1 MKQVLLTGDRPS
13 GKLHLG
19 HYVGSLQNRVQMQH
33 DYATHIM
40 VADVQALTDNFE
52 NPELVRQSVYE
63 VVKDYIAVGIDP
75 DVATIFIQS
84 QIPEITE
91 LTVYYLNLVTLA
103 RLERNPTVKSELAQK
118 GMTGSIPAGFLCY
131 PVSQAADITIFR
143 AEVVPAGEDQ
153 LPMIE
158 QANEIVRRFN
168 RIYHTDILKESTVRL
183 GVNGRLPG
191 IDGKRKASKSLGN
204 AIFLDDDAAVVKE
217 KVQAMFTDP
226 NHLKVSDPGCVEG
239 NVVFT
244 YLDIFHED
252 KAEVDALKE
261 HYQRGG
267 LGDSKV
273 KAILYEDLERLL
285 APIREK
291 RRALGEE
298 EVREVFH
305 EGTRKARAEAQET
318 MRLVR
323 EAMGLNYFTV

>member
-1 MKQVLLTGDRPS
+1 MKQVLLTADRPS

-19 HYVGSLQNRVQMQH
+19 HYVGSLQNRVKMQH

-52 NPELVRQSVYE
+52 SPELVRQSVYE
-63 VVKDYIAVGIDP
+63 VVKDYLAVGIDP
-75 DVATIFIQS
+75 AVTTIFVQS
-84 QIPEITE
+84 QIPEINE

-103 RLERNPTVKSELAQK
+103 RLERNPTVKNELAQK
-118 GMTGSIPAGFLCY
+118 GMTESIPVGFLCY

-143 AEVVPAGEDQ
+143 AEVIPAGEDQ

-168 RIYHTDILKESTVRL
+168 RIYHTDILKESAVYL

-204 AIFLDDDAAVVKE
+204 AIFLDDDTAVVRQ

-226 NHLKVSDPGCVEG
+226 HHLKVSDPGTVEG

-244 YLDIFHED
+244 YLDVFHED
-252 KAEVDALKE
+252 KAEVEVLKAQ
-261 HYQRGG
+261 YRKGG

-273 KAILYEDLERLL
+273 KSILFDDIERLL
-285 APIREK
+285 TPIRDK
-291 RRALGEE
+291 RRSLTQS
-298 EVREVFH
+298 EVREIIEF
-305 EGTRKARAEAQET
+305 GTKTARKTAQET
-318 MRLVR
+318 MRLIR
-323 EAMGLNYFTV
+323 EAMGLSYF

>member
-1 MKQVLLTGDRPS
+1 MKKVLLTGDRPS

-19 HYVGSLQNRVQMQH
+19 HYVGSLQNRVKMQN

-52 NPELVRQSVYE
+52 NPALVEQSVYE
-63 VVKDYIAVGIDP
+63 VVKDYLAVGIDP
-75 DVATIFIQS
+75 NVTTIFIQS

-118 GMTGSIPAGFLCY
+118 GLEESIPVGFLCY
-131 PVSQAADITIFR
+131 PISQAADITIFR

-168 RIYHTDILKESTVRL
+168 RIYHTDLLKESTVHL
-183 GVNGRLPG
+183 GANGRLPG

-204 AIFLDDDAAVVKE
+204 AIFLDDDTDVVKQ

-244 YLDIFHED
+244 YLDVFHED
-252 KAEVDALKE
+252 KAEVAALKDQ
-261 HYQRGG
+261 YRKGG

-273 KAILYEDLERLL
+273 KAILFDDLERLL
-285 APIREK
+285 APIRD
-291 RRALGEE
+291 RRRSLTQA
-298 EVREVFH
+298 EVRDILES
-305 EGTRKARAEAQET
+305 GTKTARATAQET
-318 MRLVR
+318 MRQVR
-323 EAMGLNYFTV
+323 EVMGLTYFR

>member
-1 MKQVLLTGDRPS
+1 MKKVLLTGDRPS

-19 HYVGSLQNRVQMQH
+19 HYVGSLQNRVKMQH
-33 DYATHIM
+33 DYAAHVM

-52 NPELVRQSVYE
+52 NPELVEQNVYE
-63 VVKDYIAVGIDP
+63 VVKDYLAVGIDP
-75 DVATIFIQS
+75 AVTTIFIQS

-91 LTVYYLNLVTLA
+91 LTIYYMNLVTLS
-103 RLERNPTVKSELAQK
+103 RLERNPTVKNELAQK
-118 GMTGSIPAGFLCY
+118 GLNESIPVGFLCY
-131 PVSQAADITIFR
+131 PISQAADITIFR
-143 AEVVPAGEDQ
+143 TEVVPAGEDQ

-168 RIYHTDILKESTVRL
+168 RIYRTDLLKESSVYL
-183 GVNGRLPG
+183 GINGRLPG

-204 AIFLDDDAAVVKE
+204 AIFLDDDAEVVKQ

-226 NHLKVSDPGCVEG
+226 NHLRVSDPGCVEG

-244 YLDIFHED
+244 YLDVFHED
-252 KAEVDALKE
+252 KAEVAALKQ
-261 HYQRGG
+261 HYRKGG

-273 KAILYEDLERLL
+273 KAILFDDLEQLL

-291 RRALGEE
+291 RRCLKQT
-298 EVREVFH
+298 EVLDVLDA
-305 EGTRKARAEAQET
+305 GTKAARATAQET

-323 EAMGLNYFTV
+323 EVMGLKYFK